1 MLKNRKE
8 IILITSMFLG
18 LTIIGFGYKFLLSNN
33 QNKIVENINS
43 DNKQQKEEDSSE
55 NNKHSSE
62 IYIHIDGEVKN
73 PGVYKMKNG
82 DRVNDVI
89 QAAGGLT
96 DNADKSKI
104 NLAIKLKDEMKIYIY
119 KIGEEKNNSDEKS
132 IGDNTNP
139 NSNNTK
145 LININTA
152 SKDELCKLNG
162 IGESKAKLIIEYRE
176 KKKFTKIEDIIKVSG
191 IGKKT
196 FEKIKH
202 NITVE

>member
-1 MLKNRKE
+1 MLKNKKE

-18 LTIIGFGYKFLLSNN
+18 LTIIGFGYKLLLSNN
-33 QNKIVENINS
+33 QNKIVKNINS
-43 DNKQQKEEDSSE
+43 DNKQQKEDDSSE

-139 NSNNTK
+139 NLNNTK